1 MSLAP
6 RKPGFYIPLRKHIS
20 PDCKR
25 DILFRRGTQIQAGDS
40 LGAACYKRLIPA
52 AKAKAVNHTRDI
64 PQTFWRDDRLPWL
77 ELRSTWRSRR
87 AYKRHSH
94 PQLSV
99 GAIIEGETRCLCAGQ
114 EYLLQPGDLIV
125 IPPHAPHSC
134 NPLHGRPRSYHMLYL
149 DATWCRAQRPD
160 IPPGAS
166 ITSPQPLLRDSPL
179 FASFQQVVALM
190 NRGSL
195 EQLPALLFQRL
206 AMDLPASPSLD
217 KLAHDS
223 ALRKETVIRA
233 VKQDTGLTPAS
244 LINMARIEYAKTRL
258 RAGDPIADVGY
269 QAGFADQSHFHK
281 TFVSYTAAT
290 PRQYAQSRSISDN
303 K

>member
-77 ELRSTWRSRR
+77 ELRSTWRSRQ

-134 NPLHGRPRSYHMLYL
+134 NPLHDRPRSYHMLYL

-166 ITSPQPLLRDSPL
+166 ITSPQPLCAAAPQAPHH
-179 FASFQQVVALM
+179 AS
-190 NRGSL
+190 
-195 EQLPALLFQRL
+195 ALLFQCL

>member
-77 ELRSTWRSRR
+77 ELRSTWRSRQ

-134 NPLHGRPRSYHMLYL
+134 N
-149 DATWCRAQRPD
+149 
-160 IPPGAS
+160 
-166 ITSPQPLLRDSPL
+166 
-179 FASFQQVVALM
+179 
-190 NRGSL
+190 
-195 EQLPALLFQRL
+195 
-206 AMDLPASPSLD
+206 
-217 KLAHDS
+217 
-223 ALRKETVIRA
+223 
-233 VKQDTGLTPAS
+233 
-244 LINMARIEYAKTRL
+244 
-258 RAGDPIADVGY
+258 
-269 QAGFADQSHFHK
+269 
-281 TFVSYTAAT
+281 
-290 PRQYAQSRSISDN
+290 
-303 K
+303 

>member
-77 ELRSTWRSRR
+77 ELRSTWRSRQ

-190 NRGSL
+190 CRGSL
-195 EQLPALLFQRL
+195 EQLPARL
-206 AMDLPASPSLD
+206 AGA
-217 KLAHDS
+217 
-223 ALRKETVIRA
+223 
-233 VKQDTGLTPAS
+233 TPA
-244 LINMARIEYAKTRL
+244 
-258 RAGDPIADVGY
+258 RAAAVRRRAAGATSRQRPAVSAPGDGS
-269 QAGFADQSHFHK
+269 AGVA
-281 TFVSYTAAT
+281 VAG
-290 PRQYAQSRSISDN
+290 
-303 K
+303 

>member
-1 MSLAP
+1 M
-6 RKPGFYIPLRKHIS
+6 
-20 PDCKR
+20 
-25 DILFRRGTQIQAGDS
+25 
-40 LGAACYKRLIPA
+40 
-52 AKAKAVNHTRDI
+52 NHTRDI

-77 ELRSTWRSRR
+77 ELRSTWRSRQ

-134 NPLHGRPRSYHMLYL
+134 NPLHDRPRSYHMLYL

-195 EQLPALLFQRL
+195 EQLPARL
-206 AMDLPASPSLD
+206 A
-217 KLAHDS
+217 
-223 ALRKETVIRA
+223 
-233 VKQDTGLTPAS
+233 
-244 LINMARIEYAKTRL
+244 
-258 RAGDPIADVGY
+258 
-269 QAGFADQSHFHK
+269 
-281 TFVSYTAAT
+281 
-290 PRQYAQSRSISDN
+290 
-303 K
+303 

>member
-77 ELRSTWRSRR
+77 ELRSTR
-87 AYKRHSH
+87 AAARPISATATPALGGGDYR
-94 PQLSV
+94 
-99 GAIIEGETRCLCAGQ
+99 GETRCLCAGQ

-134 NPLHGRPRSYHMLYL
+134 NPLHDRPRSYHMLYL

-160 IPPGAS
+160 IPWR
-166 ITSPQPLLRDSPL
+166 QYH
-179 FASFQQVVALM
+179 
-190 NRGSL
+190 
-195 EQLPALLFQRL
+195 L
-206 AMDLPASPSLD
+206 AAAAAARQPSLC
-217 KLAHDS
+217 
-223 ALRKETVIRA
+223 
-233 VKQDTGLTPAS
+233 QFPAGC
-244 LINMARIEYAKTRL
+244 RPDE
-258 RAGDPIADVGY
+258 
-269 QAGFADQSHFHK
+269 
-281 TFVSYTAAT
+281 
-290 PRQYAQSRSISDN
+290 PREP
-303 K
+303 

>member
-77 ELRSTWRSRR
+77 ELRSTWRSRQ

-190 NRGSL
+190 CRGSL
-195 EQLPALLFQRL
+195 EQLPARL
-206 AMDLPASPSLD
+206 ALLLHALPLD
-217 KLAHDS
+217 KLARDS

>member
-77 ELRSTWRSRR
+77 EPAQHPRSRQ

-99 GAIIEGETRCLCAGQ
+99 GAIIEGKRAACALARSTC
-114 EYLLQPGDLIV
+114 YSPGI
-125 IPPHAPHSC
+125 
-134 NPLHGRPRSYHMLYL
+134 
-149 DATWCRAQRPD
+149 
-160 IPPGAS
+160 
-166 ITSPQPLLRDSPL
+166 
-179 FASFQQVVALM
+179 
-190 NRGSL
+190 
-195 EQLPALLFQRL
+195 
-206 AMDLPASPSLD
+206 
-217 KLAHDS
+217 
-223 ALRKETVIRA
+223 
-233 VKQDTGLTPAS
+233 
-244 LINMARIEYAKTRL
+244 
-258 RAGDPIADVGY
+258 
-269 QAGFADQSHFHK
+269 
-281 TFVSYTAAT
+281 
-290 PRQYAQSRSISDN
+290 
-303 K
+303 

>member
-77 ELRSTWRSRR
+77 ELRSTWRSRQ

-134 NPLHGRPRSYHMLYL
+134 NPLHDRPRSYHMLYL

-195 EQLPALLFQRL
+195 EQLPARLFQRL
-206 AMDLPASPSLD
+206 AIDLPASPSLD